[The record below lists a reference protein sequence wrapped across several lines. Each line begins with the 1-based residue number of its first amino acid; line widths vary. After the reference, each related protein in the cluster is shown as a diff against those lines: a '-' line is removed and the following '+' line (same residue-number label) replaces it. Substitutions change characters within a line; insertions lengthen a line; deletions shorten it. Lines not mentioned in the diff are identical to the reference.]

1 MLDRSK
7 IYLVQVAVFEIS
19 VVAPFLVGSSPCNND
34 IKRKVVRRKQTMGIK
49 SKSSLLIRL
58 LPLFS
63 GPNLLTG
70 LFRLCR
76 SARP

>member
-34 IKRKVVRRKQTMGIK
+34 IKRKVG
-49 SKSSLLIRL
+49 LI
-58 LPLFS
+58 
-63 GPNLLTG
+63 N
-70 LFRLCR
+70 
-76 SARP
+76 